1 MAAIAADGNGD
12 DGELVRHPVAHRDG
26 QLMGVRHTT
35 QARPEAD
42 LLAAGRPS
50 ICVVI
55 CAYTADRWTELL
67 AACESVLPQLQP
79 ADSLVVVI
87 DHNPALYA
95 RAKAALREARVVE
108 SDGVPGLSGA
118 RNTGVAAGC
127 SDIVAFLDDDAA
139 ARTGWVEKLRRAFT
153 DGSVRVVGTA
163 VHPRWEG
170 ARPPRWF
177 PAEFNWVVGCS
188 YRGMPV
194 QRSEVRNPIGASMA
208 VRREAFTAAGLFS
221 TAMGRVGTLPA
232 GCEETEFCIRVTA
245 RIPDATIVYEPAGMV
260 DHLVPSQRQ
269 TIKYFLRRCYHEGRS
284 KAVVAHL
291 GGARSALAAER
302 RYLRSTLPR
311 AFALGVL
318 DGVRGDAAGPLRS
331 SALVAGLSAAVA
343 GFVTGRIGITRRPA
357 DG

>member
-1 MAAIAADGNGD
+1 
-12 DGELVRHPVAHRDG
+12 
-26 QLMGVRHTT
+26 MGVPHPA
-35 QARPEAD
+35 QVRPDPDRVAVGE
-42 LLAAGRPS
+42 PS

-55 CAYTADRWTELL
+55 CAYTVDRWTDLL
-67 AACESVLPQLQP
+67 AACESVLPQLHS

-87 DHNPALYA
+87 DHNPALYL

-118 RNTGVAAGC
+118 RNTGVAAGG

-139 ARTGWVEKLRRAFT
+139 ARTGWVEQLRQAFT

-170 ARPPRWF
+170 TRAPRWF

-188 YRGMPV
+188 YRGLPV

-208 VRREAFTAAGLFS
+208 VRREAFAVAGLFS
-221 TAMGRVGTLPA
+221 TSMGRVGTLPT

-245 RIPDATIVYEPAGMV
+245 RMPDATIVYEPAGMV

-269 TIKYFLRRCYHEGRS
+269 TIRYFLRRCYHEGRS
-284 KAVVAHL
+284 KAVVARL
-291 GGARSALAAER
+291 GGARSALSAER

-311 AFALGVL
+311 GFALGML

-331 SALVAGLSAAVA
+331 SALVAGLSATVA
-343 GFVTGRIGITRRPA
+343 GFVAGRLGRPRRRA

>member
-1 MAAIAADGNGD
+1 
-12 DGELVRHPVAHRDG
+12 
-26 QLMGVRHTT
+26 MGSPHTT
-35 QARPEAD
+35 RARPD
-42 LLAAGRPS
+42 PDRLAAGRPS

-67 AACESVLPQLQP
+67 AACESVLPQLHP
-79 ADSLVVVI
+79 GDSLIVVI
-87 DHNPALYA
+87 DHNPALYLRA
-95 RAKAALREARVVE
+95 RAALPEALVVE

-118 RNTGVAAGC
+118 RNTGVAAGG

-139 ARTGWVEKLRRAFT
+139 ARIGWLEQLRQAFT

-170 ARPPRWF
+170 TRAPRWF

-188 YRGMPV
+188 YRGLPV

-208 VRREAFTAAGLFS
+208 VRREAFAVAGLFS
-221 TAMGRVGTLPA
+221 TSMGRVGTLPT

-245 RIPDATIVYEPAGMV
+245 HMPDATIVYEPAGMV
-260 DHLVPSQRQ
+260 DHLVPAQRQ
-269 TIKYFLRRCYHEGRS
+269 TINYFLRRCYHEGRS
-284 KAVVAHL
+284 KAVVARL
-291 GGARSALAAER
+291 GGARSALSAER

-311 AFALGVL
+311 AFAVGML

-331 SALVAGLSAAVA
+331 SALVAGLSATVA
-343 GFVTGRIGITRRPA
+343 GFVTGRLGLMRRSA